1 MNLAES
7 TLRKYI
13 RQLLKEGVYDP
24 GIFKAVFMAGGPGSG
39 KSYTAKSVFGG
50 DSDAAQSTATASGL
64 KLVNSDPAFEM
75 FLQKAGIDPADLG
88 TMSPKEFE
96 KLTVG
101 PDSPRGKSKS
111 IRNMQQAGYHK
122 GSLGV
127 VIDGTGDDYAK
138 IAKKK
143 AVKKEIGIEIENYRT
158 ISWKRYGKMSNK
170 IWDRFKRYSEE
181 RTSSL

>member
-88 TMSPKEFE
+88 TMSPEEFG
-96 KLTVG
+96 KLTIG
-101 PDSPRGKSKS
+101 PDSPRGNPKVYAM
-111 IRNMQQAGYHK
+111 RNRPG
-122 GSLGV
+122 
-127 VIDGTGDDYAK
+127 I
-138 IAKKK
+138 I
-143 AVKKEIGIEIENYRT
+143 KEA
-158 ISWKRYGKMSNK
+158 WA
-170 IWDRFKRYSEE
+170 
-181 RTSSL
+181 SSLMAPEMIMQRLQKRKL